1 MEQDGGMPLLMDVEW
16 EECFLEPVPDAE
28 FERWARNETGN
39 PNSSPLRYFVPC
51 PWVARAAV
59 KLTSLPLVHLDHDQA
74 DLVAL
79 VVSRD
84 NSCRLCYAGA
94 RSLLRLAGMRP
105 KRIDRLEEGLLSAD
119 QKTGTQRAMDFVRRV
134 SRSNPPPGKADQ
146 KALIE
151 AGYTEGQIKELA
163 YVAAN
168 YVAINRLTTFTAM
181 PPQRGER
188 IADGWRMDVA
198 RFFLQGI
205 LTKRRR
211 SAKPEF
217 LTTEHR
223 QRPFAASLLGLDGLP
238 AARKL
243 LEILNEAWDSTLLTR
258 RAKALAFAVVARG
271 LESRVCEQ
279 EAFRLLAEE
288 GLEPKQIED
297 ILAHLGSPALDVA
310 ETTIVRFARETTW
323 YQPAQIQR
331 QAREVHEQL
340 GAGAF
345 LELVGITSLANAIA
359 RLAFLL
365 DPV

>member
-1 MEQDGGMPLLMDVEW
+1 MPLLMDVEW
-16 EECFLEPVPDAE
+16 EECFLEPVPDPE
-28 FERWARNETGN
+28 FERWARRETGN
-39 PNSSPLRYFVPC
+39 PSSSSLRYLVPC
-51 PWVARAAV
+51 PWLARATV

-105 KRIDRLEEGLLSAD
+105 KRIDRLEEGLLSAE
-119 QKTGTQRAMDFVRRV
+119 QQTGTQRAMDFVRRF
-134 SRSNPPPGKADQ
+134 SRSNPPPGKADRN
-146 KALIE
+146 ALIE
-151 AGYTEGQIKELA
+151 AGYTEEQIKELA

-168 YVAINRLTTFTAM
+168 YVAINRLTTLTAM
-181 PPQRGER
+181 PPRSGER
-188 IADGWRMDVA
+188 MADSWLMDVA

-205 LTKRRR
+205 LTRRR
-211 SAKPEF
+211 RPAPPEF
-217 LTTEHR
+217 LTDELK
-223 QRPFAASLLGLDGLP
+223 QGPFAASLLALDGLP

-243 LEILNEAWDSTLLTR
+243 LEILNEAWNSTLLTR

-279 EAFRLLAEE
+279 EAFRLLAEQ
-288 GLEPKQIED
+288 GLEPEQVED
-297 ILAHLGSPALDVA
+297 ILAHLGSPALDAA
-310 ETTIVRFARETTW
+310 ETTVVRFARETTW
-323 YQPAQIQR
+323 YQPAPIQR
-331 QAREVHEQL
+331 RARQVHEQL
-340 GAGAF
+340 GAAAF

-365 DPV
+365 DPA